1 MVNSTLERELHEQ
14 LERLPEPKQR
24 EVVEYARVLAAE
36 KPKGISGKEFLA
48 LTGTIEP
55 DDIAL
60 MKQAIEE
67 ECERVDLDEW

>member
-1 MVNSTLERELHEQ
+1 MVSSILERELHEH

-24 EVVEYARVLAAE
+24 AVVEYARGLAVE
-36 KPKGISGKEFLA
+36 KPKGVPGKDLFKFI
-48 LTGTIEP
+48 GTIEP

-60 MKQAIEE
+60 MKRAIEE

>member
-1 MVNSTLERELHEQ
+1 MVSSTLERELHEH
-14 LERLPEPKQR
+14 LKKLPESRQH
-24 EVVEYARVLAAE
+24 EVVEYARGLADE

-60 MKQAIEE
+60 MKRAIEGE
-67 ECERVDLDEW
+67 N

>member
-1 MVNSTLERELHEQ
+1 MVSSTLERELHEQ

-24 EVVEYARVLAAE
+24 AVVEYARVLADE

-48 LTGTIEP
+48 LTGTIES

-60 MKQAIEE
+60 MKKAIE

>member
-1 MVNSTLERELHEQ
+1 MVNSTLERELHEHF
-14 LERLPEPKQR
+14 ERLPEIRQR
-24 EVVEYARVLAAE
+24 EVVEYARVLAEE

-48 LTGTIEP
+48 ITGTIEP

-60 MKQAIEE
+60 MKKAIED